1 MGFKDAVIAILSLA
15 DPDMLRE
22 NSRSWQIDGKQY
34 AKRDAGPNMRM
45 KMTCGYGE
53 NVEKYF
59 TEQKQPSLQHLVITM
74 PHPKTEWEE
83 CVRNHQERDRPRW
96 KQRKQNMKK
105 GERK

>member
-53 NVEKYF
+53 IFHGAKTTVFTAFSYYNAASKNGMGRMCEK
-59 TEQKQPSLQHLVITM
+59 PSGA
-74 PHPKTEWEE
+74 
-83 CVRNHQERDRPRW
+83 R
-96 KQRKQNMKK
+96 
-105 GERK
+105 